1 MAVSKKDIARVKK
14 ELNAIKVVFDLG
26 VFVMEGDQFYN
37 LQEYSNKNIELL
49 LHTKVISIFYDLF
62 RDFDFC
68 ALLSYNCSY
77 LPESFIRKYKDE
89 LDWYY
94 ISTFGSLS
102 ASFIFEMKDYID
114 FDILMENE
122 NISEETKSEIKT
134 LKEII

>member
-1 MAVSKKDIARVKK
+1 MSVSKKDIARVKK

-26 VFVMEGDQFYN
+26 IFVMEGDQFYD
-37 LQEYSNKNIELL
+37 LQEYTNKNIELL

-68 ALLSYNCSY
+68 ALLSWNCSD

-89 LDWYY
+89 LDWHY

-114 FDILMENE
+114 FEILMENE